1 MDSFLGEHG
10 EVLIYGVIG
19 LTVILL
25 ISFICENKWKEMTP
39 DYKTKISKNSESF
52 RKQNKDR
59 YPIIEVDEIIYV
71 EYQTKN
77 FNFRDFIKAKD
88 YLGRDIS
95 DDVRIYGK
103 IDTFRRG
110 IYQLRCVVM
119 SENQLASTKYI
130 NVIVE

>member
-19 LTVILL
+19 LTVVML
-25 ISFICENKWKEMTP
+25 ISFICENKWKDMTS
-39 DYKTKISKNSESF
+39 DYKRMVSKNSESF
-52 RKQNKDR
+52 RKQNKDK
-59 YPIIEVDEIIYV
+59 YPIIEVDEIIYA
-71 EYQTKN
+71 EYQTEN
-77 FNFRDFIKAKD
+77 FNCRDFIKAKD